1 MSAAP
6 GFWAPDLG
14 AGIWDRHDISLTSR
28 AWIKEL
34 RYHRSGRTKP
44 SGGGINLQIA
54 ARDPVE
60 AYATILDWHE
70 MRGIAL
76 TIFYALLKTRRNG

>member
-1 MSAAP
+1 
-6 GFWAPDLG
+6 LG
-14 AGIWDRHDISLTSR
+14 AGIWDSHNISLTSR
-28 AWIKEL
+28 AQDQRASLSQIRPDQAE
-34 RYHRSGRTKP
+34 R
-44 SGGGINLQIA
+44 GGLNLQIA